1 MHNIYDKYKPQ
12 LDFIDKYSKASNAAT
27 GSKFDSNA
35 NVETKNVTT
44 LSGEIH
50 KEADIGINRL
60 RMINKLTELFGVEYA
75 EEYIR
80 QLDSHE
86 IYRHDETHPLYPYCV
101 SITLYPFISEGL
113 KTIGAPST
121 APKNLNSFCG
131 NFINLVFAVAAQ
143 FAGAVATPEFLTYLD
158 YFIRLEYGDDYY
170 LKEDLIIDSVSKR
183 PKTMGK
189 MIKDCFEQVVYSLNE
204 PAAAR
209 NFQSVFWNIAY
220 FDKTYFDAIYEDFV
234 FPDGD
239 EPKWES
245 VSWLQKYFMKW
256 FNEERRRN
264 YLTFPVE
271 TVNLV
276 YDKETKKYKDE
287 DWADFTAEMWSK
299 GHSFFCYNSDSA
311 DSLSSCCFSADTM
324 TLTKSSDGVN
334 FMTFKDI
341 YDSKWE
347 EKKKNFTIFHNGSWV
362 KGKPIK
368 LPNRQMYKIITENNK
383 EIIVSDNHLNPT
395 LRGDVETKD
404 LNTTDYLL
412 FNCRQ
417 LDTFAEKDQ
426 HLTYEQG
433 FAVGAFLGDG
443 SFGSR
448 QKDGLPNDVNYSQ
461 NVQKFAR
468 CIEMVNAA
476 NKQLGGTY
484 SCTLSEIYNNVYPVR
499 IASRQLVDFIIYWT
513 NWKEGTKYY
522 NKELNMDCL
531 LQSYEFRKGIL
542 DGWYNTDGGNSNRCY
557 TTSKKLCDCMEAL
570 ITSLG
575 YNSIIDCSDR
585 TDETVIIRGAEY
597 NRNYPLYC
605 IRWYDSKN
613 KRVLKDVYKVVN
625 NSIYFKIKS
634 IDRVKYDD
642 EIYCFEMKNQDEPY
656 FTLPCGLITHNC
668 RLKNGITDNVFSYT
682 LGAGGISTGS
692 KAVITINV
700 NRLVQQ
706 AQKDGVSISEKMRE
720 QTLKNHKYL
729 IAFNEILKDELKN
742 GMLPIYDAGYISLE
756 KQYLTTGINGLI
768 EGAEFLGI
776 DISPNEEYYKYCEE
790 VLSPIMEENKKARTK
805 EIMFNTEYV
814 PAENLGV
821 KNAKWDKEDG
831 LFSPRECYN
840 SYFFKVEDET
850 LSIIDKMMMH
860 GDRVVRY
867 LDGGSACHINLSEHL
882 SKQQYRKGLD
892 IAAKC
897 GCSYYTYNIPNT
909 ECINCGHISKHYLD
923 KCPICGSDNLDYL
936 TRIIGYVKRIS
947 KYSESRQKEAAKR
960 HYNKKEDM

>member
-1 MHNIYDKYKPQ
+1 MHNRYDKYKPQ

-60 RMINKLTELFGVEYA
+60 RMINKLTELFGAEYA

-86 IYRHDETHPLYPYCV
+86 IYRHDETHPLFPYCV

-170 LKEDLIIDSVSKR
+170 LKEDLVIDAVSKR
-183 PKTMGK
+183 PKTMGR

-239 EPKWES
+239 EPRWES

-256 FNEERRRN
+256 FNDERKRN

-287 DWADFTAEMWSK
+287 DWADFAAEMWSK

-311 DSLSSCCFSADTM
+311 DSLSSC
-324 TLTKSSDGVN
+324 
-334 FMTFKDI
+334 
-341 YDSKWE
+341 
-347 EKKKNFTIFHNGSWV
+347 
-362 KGKPIK
+362 
-368 LPNRQMYKIITENNK
+368 
-383 EIIVSDNHLNPT
+383 
-395 LRGDVETKD
+395 
-404 LNTTDYLL
+404 
-412 FNCRQ
+412 
-417 LDTFAEKDQ
+417 
-426 HLTYEQG
+426 
-433 FAVGAFLGDG
+433 
-443 SFGSR
+443 
-448 QKDGLPNDVNYSQ
+448 
-461 NVQKFAR
+461 
-468 CIEMVNAA
+468 
-476 NKQLGGTY
+476 
-484 SCTLSEIYNNVYPVR
+484 
-499 IASRQLVDFIIYWT
+499 
-513 NWKEGTKYY
+513 
-522 NKELNMDCL
+522 
-531 LQSYEFRKGIL
+531 
-542 DGWYNTDGGNSNRCY
+542 
-557 TTSKKLCDCMEAL
+557 
-570 ITSLG
+570 
-575 YNSIIDCSDR
+575 
-585 TDETVIIRGAEY
+585 
-597 NRNYPLYC
+597 
-605 IRWYDSKN
+605 
-613 KRVLKDVYKVVN
+613 
-625 NSIYFKIKS
+625 
-634 IDRVKYDD
+634 
-642 EIYCFEMKNQDEPY
+642 
-656 FTLPCGLITHNC
+656 C

-706 AQKDGVSISEKMRE
+706 AQKEGISISEKMRE

-756 KQYLTTGINGLI
+756 KQYLTTGINGLV

-860 GDRVVRY
+860 GDRVV
-867 LDGGSACHINLSEHL
+867 
-882 SKQQYRKGLD
+882 
-892 IAAKC
+892 
-897 GCSYYTYNIPNT
+897 
-909 ECINCGHISKHYLD
+909 
-923 KCPICGSDNLDYL
+923 
-936 TRIIGYVKRIS
+936 
-947 KYSESRQKEAAKR
+947 
-960 HYNKKEDM
+960 